1 MNYAEG
7 TVVGAR
13 YRLDQPIGRGRAGIV
28 WMAFDTMLHRT
39 VAAKR
44 VYVDPDLTGEAA
56 EKARQTALYEARQ
69 ATRVLHAAAVTVYDA
84 VRHEGDV
91 WVVMEYVPCRNM
103 ADFLA
108 EHGELTPP
116 QAAYLGRR
124 LGAAL
129 ATAHAI
135 GITHRSVEP
144 GNVLLCDDGGVKL
157 TDIGLSEPPPDPAF
171 RAPEVAKGAEPAPS
185 SDAFSL
191 GATLFAAVEG
201 VPPFG
206 EDGTGTPVVPQRSG
220 ALTGALLKMLRDD
233 PELRPTMQDSVQA
246 LKAITKGQEVGVVPP
261 TAPAMP
267 TVPVLPQMVNIP
279 AAPASQPAPR
289 SSTRAT
295 PWAGVPRTWLL
306 GGAAAFVVLVVVLL
320 LLLL

>member
-1 MNYAEG
+1 
-7 TVVGAR
+7 
-13 YRLDQPIGRGRAGIV
+13 
-28 WMAFDTMLHRT
+28 MAFDTMLHRT

-44 VYVDPDLTGEAA
+44 VYVDPDATGDAA
-56 EKARQTALYEARQ
+56 EEARATALYEARQ
-69 ATRVLHAAAVTVYDA
+69 ATRVLHAAAVTVFDA
-84 VRHEGDV
+84 VRHEDDV

-108 EHGELTPP
+108 EHGELTP
-116 QAAYLGRR
+116 QQGAYLGRR

-157 TDIGLSEPPPDPAF
+157 TDIGLSAPAPNPAF
-171 RAPEVAKGAEPAPS
+171 RAPEVAMGTEPVPS
-185 SDAFSL
+185 SDAFAL

-201 VPPFG
+201 TPPFG
-206 EDGTGTPVVPQRSG
+206 TDGTGAPVVPQRSG
-220 ALTGALLKMLRDD
+220 PLTGALLKMLRDD
-233 PELRPTMQDSVQA
+233 PELRPTMQDTVQA
-246 LKAITKGQEVGVVPP
+246 LKAVTKGEEVGVVPP

-267 TVPVLPQMVNIP
+267 
-279 AAPASQPAPR
+279 AAPALPQVVNVP
-289 SSTRAT
+289 AT
-295 PWAGVPRTWLL
+295 PAATPAAMRTTGPAGIPTRWLL
-306 GGAAAFVVLVVVLL
+306 IGAAAVAALIVLL